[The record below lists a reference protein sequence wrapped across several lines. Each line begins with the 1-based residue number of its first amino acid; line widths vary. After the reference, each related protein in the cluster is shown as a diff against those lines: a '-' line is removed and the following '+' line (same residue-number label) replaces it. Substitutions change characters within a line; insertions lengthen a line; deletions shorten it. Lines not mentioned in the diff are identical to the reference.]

1 MKIIEQGNSN
11 KIRKNE
17 NVKKV
22 EQTGDILY
30 RVQEDWPIEGV
41 NFVDLTPTLTSGE
54 NFKKVATAMK
64 NMILENSGDIDYIV
78 SPDARGFLW
87 GSYIAALLGK
97 PLIPVRKHGKL
108 PESCVMST
116 TRDTTEYSSI
126 ELDIPEVD
134 LNGKRCVFVDDVYAT
149 GGTYKACQ
157 KLVTEN
163 NGVLDEAYVVLN
175 VLLTQ
180 DKVNAL
186 MTSDELVFD
195 SEKEE
200 KGQEKSLKL

>member
-1 MKIIEQGNSN
+1 MKKIEETRN
-11 KIRKNE
+11 
-17 NVKKV
+17 
-22 EQTGDILY
+22 ILY

-41 NFVDLTPTLTSGE
+41 DFVDLTPTLTSGE

-87 GSYIAALLGK
+87 GSYVAALLDK
-97 PLIPVRKHGKL
+97 PLVPVRKHGKL
-108 PESCVMST
+108 PESCVMAT

-126 ELDIPEVD
+126 ELDLPEVN
-134 LNGKRCVFVDDVYAT
+134 LEGKRCVFIDDVYAT

-157 KLVTEN
+157 KLVAKN
-163 NGVLDEAYVVLN
+163 NGVLEGAYVVLN
-175 VLLTQ
+175 VALTK

-186 MTSDELVFD
+186 MTSDELIMT
-195 SEKEE
+195 SKTEE
-200 KGQEKSLKL
+200 KGKVKIKL

>member
-1 MKIIEQGNSN
+1 MKIIEQGNYN
-11 KIRKNE
+11 QLKMEETKKKIE
-17 NVKKV
+17 
-22 EQTGDILY
+22 TSGDILY
-30 RVQEDWPIEGV
+30 RVQADWPIEGV

-54 NFKKVATAMK
+54 NFKKVATAIK

-87 GSYIAALLGK
+87 GSYVAALLGK

-134 LNGKRCVFVDDVYAT
+134 LAKKRCVFIDDVYAT

-157 KLVTEN
+157 KLVEEN
-163 NGVLDEAYVVLN
+163 DGVLEGAYVVLN
-175 VLLTQ
+175 VLLTN

-186 MTSDELVFD
+186 MTSDELVID
-195 SEKEE
+195 SKKEDQA
-200 KGQEKSLKL
+200 KVKKI

>member
-1 MKIIEQGNSN
+1 MKIIEPGISDQV
-11 KIRKNE
+11 KKL
-17 NVKKV
+17 KKV
-22 EQTGDILY
+22 ERTRDILY

-41 NFVDLTPTLTSGE
+41 NFVDLTPTLTEGE

-64 NMILENSGDIDYIV
+64 DMILGNNEDIDFIV

-87 GSYIAALLGK
+87 GSYVAALLGK

-108 PESCVMST
+108 PESYVMST
-116 TRDTTEYSSI
+116 TRDTTEYSCI

-134 LNGKRCVFVDDVYAT
+134 LNGKRCVFIDDVYAT

-157 KLVTEN
+157 KLVSEN
-163 NGVLDEAYVVLN
+163 NGVLEGAYVVLN
-175 VLLTQ
+175 VLLTN

-186 MTSDELVFD
+186 MTSDELIID
-195 SEKEE
+195 SPKESNSKKLEK
-200 KGQEKSLKL
+200 

>member
-1 MKIIEQGNSN
+1 MKIIEPGISDQV
-11 KIRKNE
+11 KKL
-17 NVKKV
+17 KKV
-22 EQTGDILY
+22 ERTRDILY

-41 NFVDLTPTLTSGE
+41 NFVDLTPTLTEGE
-54 NFKKVATAMK
+54 NFKKVATVMK
-64 NMILENSGDIDYIV
+64 DMILGNNEDIDFIV

-87 GSYIAALLGK
+87 GSYVAALLGK

-108 PESCVMST
+108 PESYVMST

-134 LNGKRCVFVDDVYAT
+134 LNGKRCVFIDDVYAT

-157 KLVTEN
+157 KLVSEN
-163 NGVLDEAYVVLN
+163 NGVLEGAYVVLN
-175 VLLTQ
+175 VLLTN

-186 MTSDELVFD
+186 MTSDELIID
-195 SEKEE
+195 SPKESNSKKLEK
-200 KGQEKSLKL
+200 

>member
-1 MKIIEQGNSN
+1 MKIIEPGISDQV
-11 KIRKNE
+11 KKL
-17 NVKKV
+17 KKV
-22 EQTGDILY
+22 ERTRDILY

-41 NFVDLTPTLTSGE
+41 NFVDLTPTLTEGE

-64 NMILENSGDIDYIV
+64 NMILGNNEDIDFIV

-87 GSYIAALLGK
+87 GSYVAALLGK

-108 PESCVMST
+108 PESYVMST

-134 LNGKRCVFVDDVYAT
+134 LNGKRCVFIDDVYAT

-157 KLVTEN
+157 KLVSEN
-163 NGVLDEAYVVLN
+163 NGVLEGAYVVLN
-175 VLLTQ
+175 VLLTN

-186 MTSDELVFD
+186 MTSDELIID
-195 SEKEE
+195 SPKESNSKKLEK
-200 KGQEKSLKL
+200 

>member
-1 MKIIEQGNSN
+1 MKIIEQG
-11 KIRKNE
+11 KYDQLQKQATK
-17 NVKKV
+17 KKV
-22 EQTGDILY
+22 EASGDILY
-30 RVQEDWPIEGV
+30 RVQTDWPIEGV
-41 NFVDLTPTLTSGE
+41 NFVDLTPTLTTGE
-54 NFKKVATAMK
+54 NFKKVATTMA

-87 GSYIAALLGK
+87 GSYVAALLGK

-134 LNGKRCVFVDDVYAT
+134 IVGKRCVFIDDVYAT

-157 KLVTEN
+157 KLVEEN
-163 NGVLDEAYVVLN
+163 NGVLEEAYVVLN
-175 VLLTQ
+175 VLLTN

-186 MTSDELVFD
+186 MTSNELVI
-195 SEKEE
+195 SSQKEE
-200 KGQEKSLKL
+200 KVKKKI

>member
-1 MKIIEQGNSN
+1 MKKIEE
-11 KIRKNE
+11 IRD
-17 NVKKV
+17 V
-22 EQTGDILY
+22 LY

-41 NFVDLTPTLTSGE
+41 NFVDLTPTLTSAE

-87 GSYIAALLGK
+87 GSYVAALLNK

-108 PESCVMST
+108 PEGCVMST

-126 ELDIPEVD
+126 ELDLPEVD
-134 LNGKRCVFVDDVYAT
+134 LEGKRCVFIDDVYAT

-157 KLVTEN
+157 KLVVEN
-163 NGVLDEAYVVLN
+163 NGVLEGAYVVLN
-175 VLLTQ
+175 VILTK
-180 DKVNAL
+180 DKVYAL
-186 MTSDELVFD
+186 MTSDELVID
-195 SEKEE
+195 SKKEHEKV
-200 KGQEKSLKL
+200 KVKTIL